1 MDPAA
6 IAEDGPGYVVLTPGE
21 VRETRPDVILTHSPV
36 PMPEFGS
43 ACRIRF
49 GPSVDGPVAMVREW
63 FAARGREEFVWLVG
77 PSTTPADLD
86 RRLLD
91 LGAEPNPGGSDYMAM
106 VLDHE
111 PPPSPTDIELRR
123 VETFADYTA
132 MWEVQFEGFGMPD
145 EERAAIRATLRERW
159 AATADDPGRWAYL
172 ALVDGVPVA
181 EGSVRRTVHGPLW
194 LAGGVTLPAFRGR
207 GIYRALVRARWDD
220 AVRLGASALVVIANV
235 ETSYPILERLGFR
248 AVGGVRLLADRSATP
263 RHLRQPPPCP
273 EGCAAGGGDR
283 PVPGAVAGG
292 PGRATGSTFATD
304 ASGRRAPQRPTLA
317 SHPND

>member
-6 IAEDGPGYVVLTPGE
+6 VAEDGFGYVVLTSGE
-21 VRETRPDVILTHSPV
+21 VRDVRPDVILTHGPV

-49 GPSVDGPVAMVREW
+49 GPRVDGPVAMVRDW
-63 FAARGREEFVWLVG
+63 FAARGRERFVWLAG
-77 PSTTPADLD
+77 PSTTPADLE

-111 PPPSPTDIELRR
+111 PPPSPADIDLRR
-123 VETFADYTA
+123 VETFADHTA
-132 MWEVQFEGFGMPD
+132 LWEVMFEGFDMPG
-145 EERAAIRATLRERW
+145 EERDAIRATLGERW
-159 AATADDPGRWAYL
+159 AATAADPGRWSYL

-220 AVRLGASALVVIANV
+220 AVRLGAGALVVIANV
-235 ETSYPILERLGFR
+235 DTSYPILERLGFR
-248 AVGGVRLLADRSATP
+248 AVGRVRLLADRS
-263 RHLRQPPPCP
+263 
-273 EGCAAGGGDR
+273 
-283 PVPGAVAGG
+283 
-292 PGRATGSTFATD
+292 
-304 ASGRRAPQRPTLA
+304 
-317 SHPND
+317 